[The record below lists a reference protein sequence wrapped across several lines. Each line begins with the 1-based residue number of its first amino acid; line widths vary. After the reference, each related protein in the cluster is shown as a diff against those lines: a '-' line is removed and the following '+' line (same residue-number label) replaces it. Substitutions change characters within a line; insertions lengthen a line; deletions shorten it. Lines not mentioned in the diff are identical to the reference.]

1 MLRTFGGL
9 ELIGSNLT
17 RKRPLLL
24 LAYLVGLGGRAER
37 SALAGAFYSPDV
49 DQSDNLTTDLA
60 RLRKSSTPECV
71 LIDGRHIRAN
81 VRSDLAEFRQL
92 LRSNRVA
99 EAEELY
105 LGPFL
110 NGFSLPTRKG
120 RDSAV
125 NSAVETWILSVRRET
140 AEAVLDSLVMLIRQ
154 ATEQRNL
161 AEAARLAEQASE
173 VVWDAEANPE
183 VVGLIQLALT
193 AGNSANAQAFAAQA
207 RSYGVELQRR
217 PAHAPAPAN
226 STETSAVPARLSSFV
241 GRTAEL
247 LAVGQRLRERA
258 ERIIAITG
266 PGGNGKSRLALEL
279 ARAAEQEALY
289 THGVTYVN
297 LEGVKFSGLVPI
309 QVAKALGL
317 ELKVGGDAWRQ
328 VAHRLKD
335 RSVLLVLDN
344 VDDVLEAGPE
354 LAQTVRQCPGLHVL
368 LTSRAPTGVEGESSI
383 YLGGLAVHD
392 DSEDMSLDHDALR
405 LFEERARS
413 VDATFRLTSANR
425 DQVAS
430 ICRLVG
436 GSPLAIEW
444 LAEGLPGL
452 SLDAVLERLTGSDHA
467 VDGGAARFAE
477 RHRSPAAVFAASWE
491 RLEPAHAEAL
501 AALALFEAGFT
512 LMAASAVA
520 DADTAAM
527 QALTNSALIRRAQDG
542 RYDFEPLVRRQAL
555 LKLRGQPR
563 LHAAATGRYQA
574 HYLQLIR
581 SVGRADGAHPAP
593 EAAAV
598 LKAEHANL
606 RRAWRSETDAAALYD
621 YAALL
626 APHLERNGQWNELLE
641 LCNRALSLD
650 TDREEAAAVHYNLAT
665 VHQNRGE
672 LALARTHL
680 ATVLERSSH
689 QHLRAEALNALGGI
703 SYQLRELKA
712 AREQFEQARQVFLE
726 LGADAQLAASLN
738 NIAAVEYQL
747 GDFAEAVSFW
757 EDALRLQ
764 QLTGNTLQQART
776 HNNLGMAR
784 RAQGELDE
792 AAVQFDKAL
801 LLRQRAHDAVGGMV
815 TQANKAGVLYEQGDF
830 AAATDVYQKLLAR
843 FEDMGDRAN
852 LALTLNDLAAIDE
865 QLGRLSVA
873 RRRLLEAEL
882 IQEEIQDLTNLAL
895 TLNNLALVELSSRD
909 ERRATVYAKRAYALA
924 DATGNLAASVYSL
937 TYLAGAKLLGGD
949 PDAASALLDQALS
962 LASELNLRSAKIHT
976 LTWAARVQ
984 HAAGGLEL
992 AEGYAREA
1000 AALARQLGQLP
1011 YERAAVVVL
1020 TELLEEREEW
1030 EAAREQAARLLDLDI
1045 RLKHPKLDHDRR
1057 WRLRLTDPAADHKPT
1072 AGTTVR
1078 GQGKEES

>member
-60 RLRKSSTPECV
+60 RLRKSSAPECV

-110 NGFSLPTRKG
+110 DGFSLPTRKG

-193 AGNSANAQAFAAQA
+193 AGNSVKAQAFAAQA

-217 PAHAPAPAN
+217 PAHAPAPVN
-226 STETSAVPARLSSFV
+226 SSETSAVPARLSSFV

-258 ERIIAITG
+258 ERIITITG

-289 THGVTYVN
+289 THGVLYVN

-328 VAHRLKD
+328 VAHHLKG

-344 VDDVLEAGPE
+344 ADDVLDAGPE

-368 LTSRAPTGVEGESSI
+368 LTSRAPTGVEGESTV
-383 YLGGLAVHD
+383 YLGGLPVHD
-392 DSEDMSLDHDALR
+392 DSEDMSLDHHALR

-413 VDATFRLTSANR
+413 ANATFRLTSANR

-452 SLDAVLERLTGSDHA
+452 SLDAVLERLTSSDHA
-467 VDGGAARFAE
+467 VDGGAARFVE

-501 AALALFEAGFT
+501 ASLALFEAGFT
-512 LMAASAVA
+512 LKAAAAVA
-520 DADTAAM
+520 GADAAAM
-527 QALTNSALIRRAQDG
+527 QALVSSALISRAPEG

-563 LHAAATGRYQA
+563 LHDAASRRFQA
-574 HYLQLIR
+574 HYLQLVR
-581 SVGRADGAHPAP
+581 SVGGDAGAHPP
-593 EAAAV
+593 EASAV
-598 LKAEHANL
+598 LKAENANL
-606 RRAWRSETDAAALYD
+606 RRAWRSEADAAALYE

-626 APHLERNGQWNELLE
+626 APHLERTGQWNELLE
-641 LCNRALSLD
+641 LCNRALESD
-650 TDREEAAAVHYNLAT
+650 PDSEDADEVHYTLAT

-672 LALARTHL
+672 LAQARTHL
-680 ATVLERSSH
+680 AKVLDRGSH
-689 QHLRAEALNALGGI
+689 QRLRAEALNALGGI
-703 SYQLRELKA
+703 SYQLRELKT

-1030 EAAREQAARLLDLDI
+1030 EAAREQASRLLDLDI
-1045 RLKHPKLDHDRR
+1045 KLKHPKLDHDRS
-1057 WRLRLTDPAADHKPT
+1057 WRSRITDQAAVHKPAAD
-1072 AGTTVR
+1072 TTVR
-1078 GQGKEES
+1078 GQGKVES